1 MSAISNAVESLFKE
15 EKFVGFSQFDN
26 CLIIAGLYLL
36 KDKQEESWKPMVQNL
51 IDKISKTTPIDS
63 E

>member
-1 MSAISNAVESLFKE
+1 MSTISNAVESLFKE
-15 EKFVGFSQFDN
+15 EKLMNFSQFDN

-36 KDKQEESWKPMVQNL
+36 KDKQEESWKPMVQKL
-51 IDKISKTTPIDS
+51 IDKVSQIKPIDN

>member
-1 MSAISNAVESLFKE
+1 MSTLSNAMESLFKE

-36 KDKQEESWKPMVQNL
+36 KDKQEESWKPMVQKL
-51 IDKISKTTPIDS
+51 IDKIAQIRPIDND
-63 E
+63 